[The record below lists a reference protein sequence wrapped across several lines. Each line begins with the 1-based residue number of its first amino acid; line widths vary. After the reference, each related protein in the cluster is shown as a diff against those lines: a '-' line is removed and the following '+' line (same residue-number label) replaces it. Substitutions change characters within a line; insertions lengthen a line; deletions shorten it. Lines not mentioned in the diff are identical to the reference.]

1 MVKINSEFRMK
12 GEQMMEGDKRRDRII
27 QMLADSNAPISG
39 AELAERLGVSRQVIV
54 QDIALLTRAF
64 FQRTRD
70 IFYLLKKIQRCGE
83 LSA

>member
-54 QDIALLTRAF
+54 QDIALLRAV
-64 FQRTRD
+64 D
-70 IFYLLKKIQRCGE
+70 KSIL
-83 LSA
+83 

>member
-39 AELAERLGVSRQVIV
+39 AELEI
-54 QDIALLTRAF
+54 DIAINIIDECLKELT
-64 FQRTRD
+64 
-70 IFYLLKKIQRCGE
+70 E
-83 LSA
+83 

>member
-54 QDIALLTRAF
+54 QDIALLRAV
-64 FQRTRD
+64 D
-70 IFYLLKKIQRCGE
+70 
-83 LSA
+83 

>member
-39 AELAERLGVSRQVIV
+39 AELAEDLV
-54 QDIALLTRAF
+54 
-64 FQRTRD
+64 
-70 IFYLLKKIQRCGE
+70 
-83 LSA
+83 